1 MPIEGRKQAKETA
14 NKKPAARAHFDSAF
28 GPETDI
34 SDGLMRLDSPL
45 PRSVFPTAYF
55 LPLLGQAV
63 MAAAAMLLNSAGVAP
78 SRAWIAIPWKTL
90 R

>member
-1 MPIEGRKQAKETA
+1 MIMWSNPARLSELPDEVDRTGIKIAVA
-14 NKKPAARAHFDSAF
+14 N
-28 GPETDI
+28 I
-34 SDGLMRLDSPL
+34 SDGLMRLDSARS
-45 PRSVFPTAYF
+45 RSVFATAYFYF